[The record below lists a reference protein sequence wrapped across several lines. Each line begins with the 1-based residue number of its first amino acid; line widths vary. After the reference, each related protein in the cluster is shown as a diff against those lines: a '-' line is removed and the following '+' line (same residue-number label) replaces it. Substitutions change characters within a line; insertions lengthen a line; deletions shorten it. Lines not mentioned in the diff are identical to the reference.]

1 MKRTIVFIIIPALA
15 MLFFIA
21 ARTPVS
27 VVTPAPEDPAT
38 GFPEEVTVL
47 LERSCFD
54 CHSDEASN
62 LKAKSRLNFSKW
74 EDYKLSKKVGKLSD
88 ISDEVKGKKMPP
100 KKYVEDYPDRALTDE
115 EITVITTWAN
125 AEADRLIEE
134 GE

>member
-1 MKRTIVFIIIPALA
+1 MISILPAIA

-27 VVTPAPEDPAT
+27 VVTPAPDDPVT

-47 LERSCFD
+47 FERSCYD
-54 CHSDEASN
+54 CHTDEASN

-74 EDYKLSKKVGKLSD
+74 DDYKLSKKVGKLSD
-88 ISDEVKGKKMPP
+88 IADEVKGKKMPP
-100 KKYVEDYPDRALTDE
+100 KKYIEDYPDRALSDE
-115 EITVITTWAN
+115 EITVITAWAN
-125 AEADRLIEE
+125 AEADRLIGQ